1 MSASAIALSSGRGTL
16 FFMICKKN
24 VIGKTKQ
31 QNIFGNRVG
40 VGIEK
45 IIAAIAFWI
54 PMAISD
60 FSKWKTIGL
69 IVQIILVILGI
80 AYTCYAIYYTYRA
93 VRNPF
98 NKDRLYEEIEE
109 ENLMKE
115 HPHSIVLIKDT
126 FHLNDNRFLLYY
138 DARWDCRLFLNY
150 ATVTSDFEL
159 DQKNIAK
166 HLQME
171 LKVSQDNLEGTF
183 AFEKV
188 HEKYS
193 VSAKENRC
201 YRHRFYQFLIKEFNE
216 EIEQDSFEIDG
227 KKFYWMS
234 IAEMEQDKRI
244 MEVNSDIV
252 SMVKKVA

>member
-1 MSASAIALSSGRGTL
+1 MLLEKQNSRIYLETDRLKLILSEHKDE
-16 FFMICKKN
+16 I
-24 VIGKTKQ
+24 
-31 QNIFGNRVG
+31 GNRVG
-40 VGIEK
+40 EGIEK

-126 FHLNDNRFLLYY
+126 FHSNDNRFLLYY

-171 LKVSQDNLEGTF
+171 LKVSQDNLEGAF

>member
-1 MSASAIALSSGRGTL
+1 MKEQNNRIYLETDRLKLILSEH
-16 FFMICKKN
+16 KDE
-24 VIGKTKQ
+24 IGKRAI
-31 QNIFGNRVG
+31 N
-40 VGIEK
+40 GIEK

-60 FSKWKTIGL
+60 FSKWKTIGS
-69 IVQIILVILGI
+69 IIQIILVISGI
-80 AYTCYAIYYTYRA
+80 VYTCYAIYYTFCA
-93 VRNPF
+93 IKNPF

-126 FHLNDNRFLLYY
+126 FHSNDNRFLLYY
-138 DARWDCRLFLNY
+138 DARWNCRLFLNY
-150 ATVTSDFEL
+150 ATITSDYEL
-159 DQKNIAK
+159 DMENIVR

-171 LKVSQDNLEGTF
+171 LKVSKNNLDGAF

-201 YRHRFYQFLIKEFNE
+201 YRHRFYQFLIKQFDEK
-216 EIEQDSFEIDG
+216 IEQDSFEIDG

-252 SMVKKVA
+252 SMVKKAA

>member
-1 MSASAIALSSGRGTL
+1 MEKQKSRIYLETDRLKLILSEHKDE
-16 FFMICKKN
+16 I
-24 VIGKTKQ
+24 
-31 QNIFGNRVG
+31 GNRVID
-40 VGIEK
+40 GIEK
-45 IIAAIAFWI
+45 VIAAIAFWI
-54 PMAISD
+54 PMAIAD
-60 FSKWKTIGL
+60 FSKWKTAG
-69 IVQIILVILGI
+69 VIK
-80 AYTCYAIYYTYRA
+80 
-93 VRNPF
+93 NPF
-98 NKDRLYEEIEE
+98 DKNKLYEEIEE

-126 FHLNDNRFLLYY
+126 FHSNDNRFLLYY
-138 DARWDCRLFLNY
+138 DARWDCKLFPNY
-150 ATVTSDFEL
+150 ATITSDLAQDE
-159 DQKNIAK
+159 KNITK

-171 LKVSQDNLEGTF
+171 LKISQDNLEGAF

-201 YRHRFYQFLIKEFNE
+201 YRHRFYQFLIKEFNKN
-216 EIEQDSFEIDG
+216 IEQDSFEIDG

>member
-1 MSASAIALSSGRGTL
+1 MKEQNNRIYLETDRLKLILSEH
-16 FFMICKKN
+16 KDE
-24 VIGKTKQ
+24 IGKRAI
-31 QNIFGNRVG
+31 N
-40 VGIEK
+40 GIEK

-60 FSKWKTIGL
+60 FSKWKTIGT
-69 IVQIILVILGI
+69 IIQIILVISGI
-80 AYTCYAIYYTYRA
+80 VYTCYAIYYTFCA
-93 VRNPF
+93 IKNPF

-126 FHLNDNRFLLYY
+126 FHSNDNRFLLYY
-138 DARWDCRLFLNY
+138 DARWNCRLFLNY
-150 ATVTSDFEL
+150 ATITSDYEL
-159 DQKNIAK
+159 DMENIVR

-171 LKVSQDNLEGTF
+171 LKVSKNNLDGAF

-201 YRHRFYQFLIKEFNE
+201 YRHRFYQFLIKQFDEK
-216 EIEQDSFEIDG
+216 IEQDSFEIDG

-252 SMVKKVA
+252 SMVKKAV

>member
-1 MSASAIALSSGRGTL
+1 MKEQNNRIYLETDRLKLILSEH
-16 FFMICKKN
+16 KDE
-24 VIGKTKQ
+24 IGKRAI
-31 QNIFGNRVG
+31 N
-40 VGIEK
+40 GIEK

-60 FSKWKTIGL
+60 FSKWKTIGS
-69 IVQIILVILGI
+69 IIQIILVISGI
-80 AYTCYAIYYTYRA
+80 VYTCYAIYYTFCA
-93 VRNPF
+93 IKNPF

-126 FHLNDNRFLLYY
+126 FHSNDNRFLLYY
-138 DARWDCRLFLNY
+138 DARWNCRLFLNY
-150 ATVTSDFEL
+150 ATITSDYEL
-159 DQKNIAK
+159 DMENIVR

-171 LKVSQDNLEGTF
+171 LKVSKNNLDGAF

-201 YRHRFYQFLIKEFNE
+201 YRHRFYQFLIKQFDEK
-216 EIEQDSFEIDG
+216 IE
-227 KKFYWMS
+227 
-234 IAEMEQDKRI
+234 
-244 MEVNSDIV
+244 
-252 SMVKKVA
+252 

>member
-1 MSASAIALSSGRGTL
+1 M
-16 FFMICKKN
+16 
-24 VIGKTKQ
+24 
-31 QNIFGNRVG
+31 
-40 VGIEK
+40 
-45 IIAAIAFWI
+45 
-54 PMAISD
+54 
-60 FSKWKTIGL
+60 
-69 IVQIILVILGI
+69 
-80 AYTCYAIYYTYRA
+80 
-93 VRNPF
+93 
-98 NKDRLYEEIEE
+98 
-109 ENLMKE
+109 
-115 HPHSIVLIKDT
+115 IKDT
-126 FHLNDNRFLLYY
+126 FHSNDNRFLLYY

-171 LKVSQDNLEGTF
+171 LKVSQDNLEGAF

-216 EIEQDSFEIDG
+216 EIEQDSFAIDG

-234 IAEMEQDKRI
+234 IAEM
-244 MEVNSDIV
+244 
-252 SMVKKVA
+252 

>member
-1 MSASAIALSSGRGTL
+1 MGKQSGRIYLETDRL
-16 FFMICKKN
+16 KLILSEHKDE
-24 VIGKTKQ
+24 IGK
-31 QNIFGNRVG
+31 RVID
-40 VGIEK
+40 GIEK

-60 FSKWKTIGL
+60 FSKWKTTGL
-69 IVQIILVILGI
+69 IVQVILVILGI
-80 AYTCYAIYYTYRA
+80 AYTCYAVYYTTCA
-93 VRNPF
+93 VKSPF

-126 FHLNDNRFLLYY
+126 FHTNDNRFLVYY

-150 ATVTSDFEL
+150 ATITSDFEL
-159 DQKNIAK
+159 DQQNIAK

-171 LKVSQDNLEGTF
+171 LKVSQDNLEGAF

-201 YRHRFYQFLIKEFNE
+201 YRHRFYQFLIKQFDEK
-216 EIEQDSFEIDG
+216 IEQDSFEIDG

-252 SMVKKVA
+252 SMVKKAV

>member
-1 MSASAIALSSGRGTL
+1 MKEQNNRIYLEIDRLKLILSEH
-16 FFMICKKN
+16 KDE
-24 VIGKTKQ
+24 IGKRAI
-31 QNIFGNRVG
+31 N
-40 VGIEK
+40 GIEK

-60 FSKWKTIGL
+60 FSKWKTIGS
-69 IVQIILVILGI
+69 IIQIILVISGI
-80 AYTCYAIYYTYRA
+80 VYTCYAIYYTFCA
-93 VRNPF
+93 IKNPF

-126 FHLNDNRFLLYY
+126 FHSNDNRFLLYY
-138 DARWDCRLFLNY
+138 DARWNCRLFLNY
-150 ATVTSDFEL
+150 ATITSDYEL
-159 DQKNIAK
+159 DMENIVR

-171 LKVSQDNLEGTF
+171 LKVSKNNLDGAF

-201 YRHRFYQFLIKEFNE
+201 YRHRFYQFLIKQFDEK
-216 EIEQDSFEIDG
+216 IEQDSFEIDG

-252 SMVKKVA
+252 SMVKKAV

>member
-1 MSASAIALSSGRGTL
+1 MKEQNNRIYLETDRLKLILSEH
-16 FFMICKKN
+16 KDE
-24 VIGKTKQ
+24 IGKRAI
-31 QNIFGNRVG
+31 N
-40 VGIEK
+40 GIEK

-60 FSKWKTIGL
+60 FSKWKTIGS
-69 IVQIILVILGI
+69 IIQIILVISGI
-80 AYTCYAIYYTYRA
+80 VYTCYAIYYTFCA
-93 VRNPF
+93 IKNPF

-126 FHLNDNRFLLYY
+126 FHSNDNRFLLYY
-138 DARWDCRLFLNY
+138 DARWNCRLFLNY
-150 ATVTSDFEL
+150 ATITSDYEL
-159 DQKNIAK
+159 DMENIVR

-171 LKVSQDNLEGTF
+171 LKVSKNNLDGAF

-201 YRHRFYQFLIKEFNE
+201 YRHRFYQFLIKQFDEK
-216 EIEQDSFEIDG
+216 IEQDSFEIDG

-252 SMVKKVA
+252 SMVKKAV

>member
-1 MSASAIALSSGRGTL
+1 METDRLKLILSEH
-16 FFMICKKN
+16 KDE
-24 VIGKTKQ
+24 IGKRAI
-31 QNIFGNRVG
+31 N
-40 VGIEK
+40 GIEK

-60 FSKWKTIGL
+60 FSKWKTIGS
-69 IVQIILVILGI
+69 IIQIILVISGI
-80 AYTCYAIYYTYRA
+80 VYTCYAIYYTFCA
-93 VRNPF
+93 IKNPF

-126 FHLNDNRFLLYY
+126 FHSNDNRFLLYY
-138 DARWDCRLFLNY
+138 DARWNCRLFLNY
-150 ATVTSDFEL
+150 ATITSDYEL
-159 DQKNIAK
+159 DMENIVR

-171 LKVSQDNLEGTF
+171 LKVSKNNLDGAF

-201 YRHRFYQFLIKEFNE
+201 YRHRFYQFLIKQFDEK
-216 EIEQDSFEIDG
+216 IEQDSFEIDG

-252 SMVKKVA
+252 SMVKKAV

>member
-1 MSASAIALSSGRGTL
+1 MKEQNNRIYLEIDWLKLILSEH
-16 FFMICKKN
+16 KDE
-24 VIGKTKQ
+24 IGKRAI
-31 QNIFGNRVG
+31 N
-40 VGIEK
+40 GIEK

-60 FSKWKTIGL
+60 FSKWKTIGS
-69 IVQIILVILGI
+69 IIQIILVISGI
-80 AYTCYAIYYTYRA
+80 VYTCYAIYYTFCA
-93 VRNPF
+93 IKNPF

-126 FHLNDNRFLLYY
+126 FHSNDNRFLLYY
-138 DARWDCRLFLNY
+138 DARWNCRLFLNY
-150 ATVTSDFEL
+150 ATITSDYEL
-159 DQKNIAK
+159 DMENIVR

-171 LKVSQDNLEGTF
+171 LKVSKNNLDGAF

-201 YRHRFYQFLIKEFNE
+201 YRHRFYQFLIKQFDEK
-216 EIEQDSFEIDG
+216 IEQDSFEIDG

-252 SMVKKVA
+252 SMVKKAV